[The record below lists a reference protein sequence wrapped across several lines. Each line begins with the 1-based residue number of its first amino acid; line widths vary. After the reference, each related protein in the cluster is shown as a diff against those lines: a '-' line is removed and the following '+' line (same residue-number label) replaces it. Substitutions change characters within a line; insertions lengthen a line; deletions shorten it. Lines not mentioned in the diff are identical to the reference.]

1 MPSDRELLK
10 RALVE
15 LIRLQTG
22 AENPR
27 GFLAQLLGCA
37 LTEWAEQLGVD
48 QSRLKKLVHVRGTF
62 SNRRSH

>member
-1 MPSDRELLK
+1 MPVERELLK
-10 RALVE
+10 QALDE

-27 GFLAQLLGCA
+27 GFLAQLYGCA

-48 QSRLKKLVHVRGTF
+48 QSKLNKLVHVRGTF